1 MGDRREFGA
10 FGGFCVFK
18 TIKINRTNIRF
29 RLNKYG
35 IYGILNMHGNMHWS
49 AHDRAHD
56 VRGTSVLR
64 RP

>member
-1 MGDRREFGA
+1 MGDRRECKLSAVF
-10 FGGFCVFK
+10 VFK

-29 RLNKYG
+29 QLNKYG
-35 IYGILNMHGNMHWS
+35 IYGILNIHGNMYWS
-49 AHDRAHD
+49 THDRAHD